1 MSSSGCMSG
10 LNFRH
15 AAFEFRHTDD
25 DVWPRPLSTS
35 EFPRLSSFAFFFV
48 CHEVCEF
55 NTLEEDH
62 LPPLFILSYFCP
74 TTNFCPAH
82 PLRLSRTPNSPV
94 VLPAQRPNVFP
105 FQKCSKT
112 APPPIAQASKH
123 TPLGGNMSRCNISIG
138 GARMVGAGRGKAGKA
153 GFEKGRKRGQNAAPL
168 MA

>member
-1 MSSSGCMSG
+1 MYG

-35 EFPRLSSFAFFFV
+35 EFPRLSSFAVVFFFF

-82 PLRLSRTPNSPV
+82 LLRLSRTPNSPV

-105 FQKCSKT
+105 FQKLSKT
-112 APPPIAQASKH
+112 APPQSLKQANTH
-123 TPLGGNMSRCNISIG
+123 HWAATCR
-138 GARMVGAGRGKAGKA
+138 GATYQSGEQEWWGRGEEKQDKLVLKRD
-153 GFEKGRKRGQNAAPL
+153 EKGAKTL
-168 MA
+168 HH